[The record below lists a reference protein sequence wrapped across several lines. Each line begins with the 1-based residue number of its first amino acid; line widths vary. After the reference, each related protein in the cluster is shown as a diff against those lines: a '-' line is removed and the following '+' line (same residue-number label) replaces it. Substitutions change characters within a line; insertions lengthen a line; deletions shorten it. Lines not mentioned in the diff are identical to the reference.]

1 MQRRALLALPLFAAS
16 LAAALPAFAQAAR
29 EITWDE
35 LVPADWDPMKQFKDM
50 NWGQLNDAD
59 PRAQQ
64 MLKKLREVWDQAPVN
79 NKIDN
84 QRIKLPGYV
93 VPLEETSAGLKEFL
107 LVPYFG
113 ACIHTPPPPANQI
126 VHITSDKPLPLKS
139 MDVVWA
145 TGLIRTLRSDS
156 LMGASAYKMP
166 GATIEPYKP
175 PAAGAAP
182 AR

>member
-1 MQRRALLALPLFAAS
+1 MHRRALLALPL
-16 LAAALPAFAQAAR
+16 LAATLPVLAQPAR

-50 NWGQLNDAD
+50 NWGMLNDAD

-64 MLKKLREVWDQAPVN
+64 MLKKLREVWDAAPVN
-79 NKIDN
+79 NKLDN
-84 QRIKLPGYV
+84 QRIRLPGYV
-93 VPLEETSAGLKEFL
+93 VPLEETNTGLKEFL

-126 VHITSDKPLPLKS
+126 VHVTSDKLVRLRS

-145 TGLIRTLRSDS
+145 TGTLRTLRSDS
-156 LMGASAYKMP
+156 MMGASAYKMQ
-166 GATIEPYKP
+166 AAAVEPYKP
-175 PAAGAAP
+175 PPASAP

>member
-1 MQRRALLALPLFAAS
+1 MQRRSLLALPL
-16 LAAALPAFAQAAR
+16 LAALPVLAQSAR

-35 LVPADWDPMKQFKDM
+35 LVPPDWDPMKQFKDM
-50 NWGQLNDAD
+50 NWGVLSDAD

-64 MLKKLREVWDQAPVN
+64 MLKKLREVWDAAPVN
-79 NKIDN
+79 NQLDN
-84 QRIKLPGYV
+84 QRIRLPGYV
-93 VPLEETSAGLKEFL
+93 VPLEETNTGLKEFL

-126 VHITSDKPLPLKS
+126 VHVTTDKPLRLRS

-145 TGLIRTLRSDS
+145 TGTLRTLRSDS
-156 LMGASAYKMP
+156 LMGASAYKLQ
-166 GATIEPYKP
+166 GAAVEAYKP
-175 PAAGAAP
+175 PAAGTAP